1 MEYDLSLAEMQKKW
15 HGTLQS
21 YLTGFILSIILTGTA
36 FFLAWARPF
45 PEYPLIFSLIALG
58 ILQALAQVLFF
69 LHVGKE
75 SKPRW
80 ETLVFL
86 FMILVLLIVVI
97 GSLWIMFDL
106 HHRVMPHMP
115 PLSIGDTP

>member
-1 MEYDLSLAEMQKKW
+1 MDDNHSLIQIQKEW
-15 HGTLQS
+15 HGTLKS
-21 YLTGFILSIILTGTA
+21 YLIGFISSLLLTALS
-36 FFLAWARPF
+36 
-45 PEYPLIFSLIALG
+45 FSLVAFRFFTGEGLRFTIIGLG

-86 FMILVLLIVVI
+86 FMTMVVVI
-97 GSLWIMFDL
+97 IVIGTLWIMFDL
-106 HHRVMPHMP
+106 NHRMMPKTM
-115 PLSIGDTP
+115 